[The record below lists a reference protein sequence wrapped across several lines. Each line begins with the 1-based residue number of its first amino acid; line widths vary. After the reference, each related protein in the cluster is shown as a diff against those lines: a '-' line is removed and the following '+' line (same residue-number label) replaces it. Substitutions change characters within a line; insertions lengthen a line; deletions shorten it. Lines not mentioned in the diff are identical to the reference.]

1 MHWLDGE
8 GPAHGKLASQ
18 HVVLV
23 QEGSSQ
29 ERGTSSQGRGNKF
42 SCRRAEAIDAS
53 LIGRI
58 DSSAGWRLGSWSNPG

>member
-29 ERGTSSQGRGNKF
+29 ERAQQSGGPGS
-42 SCRRAEAIDAS
+42 AADA
-53 LIGRI
+53 L
-58 DSSAGWRLGSWSNPG
+58 RLSTPP